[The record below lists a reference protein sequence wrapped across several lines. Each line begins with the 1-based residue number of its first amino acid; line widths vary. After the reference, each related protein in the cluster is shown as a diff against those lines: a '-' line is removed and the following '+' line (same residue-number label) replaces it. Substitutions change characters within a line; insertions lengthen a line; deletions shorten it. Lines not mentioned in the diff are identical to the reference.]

1 MADTAKIF
9 DISAPRAPRN
19 TKKTVIIMSNRE
31 LSRVSK
37 ILTKKCK
44 VFYRVLDQLKSKKTL
59 YLRKP
64 KKPRSFTTSSS
75 GDIQILK
82 FQNGE
87 QNGGQH
93 EKLV

>member
-31 LSRVSK
+31 PSRVSK

-44 VFYRVLDQLKSKKTL
+44 VFY
-59 YLRKP
+59 
-64 KKPRSFTTSSS
+64 
-75 GDIQILK
+75 
-82 FQNGE
+82 
-87 QNGGQH
+87 
-93 EKLV
+93 